1 MFVYLCSGYW
11 VPCRSVIPER
21 ACCVFM
27 FTWVLLF
34 SGWCRGV
41 YTEMSCCLMAWWDDG
56 SNQWETRRALKS
68 LVPPFS
74 RSCTHT
80 HTHTHTHTLSLLAD
94 DWRPEG
100 FNGTVEGELRSEL
113 SWQQGER
120 GLFLPPSLLSLCTWT
135 ELHLTRRTGF
145 THSHTHTHTHCS
157 SGVPPLCPQYTQ
169 LFVSLS
175 VCVWSHI

>member
-74 RSCTHT
+74 RACTHT
-80 HTHTHTHTLSLLAD
+80 HTHTHMHTLSLLAD

-145 THSHTHTHTHCS
+145 THSLTHTHTHTA
-157 SGVPPLCPQYTQ
+157 VL
-169 LFVSLS
+169 VSLPS
-175 VCVWSHI
+175 VRSIHSSLWV